1 MALNRR
7 EFLAGFFGALVAAQV
22 VSLPGPAP
30 TSGKLSDREKG
41 RLIAEA
47 MKTPEGRVKLAQ
59 SMMQPL
65 RRNLDYQAI
74 GRKVFPVQE
83 LPQRALHIY
92 DRNPDTVAYVVG
104 DEGETRDLVNMSDAE
119 FNEELRQI
127 YGKIGHRLAEDSD
140 AVDRIVENLPRDER
154 IARDERFYREFRER
168 LHRRQQ
174 RRLDYM
180 STWNFVKRAV
190 SRLLA

>member
-41 RLIAEA
+41 RLIAE
-47 MKTPEGRVKLAQ
+47 MIKTPEGREVLAQ

-65 RRNLDYQAI
+65 RTRRNYQAI

-104 DEGETRDLVNMSDAE
+104 DEGETLNDAKVH
-119 FNEELRQI
+119 EELRQI